1 MPICNQAHTNAKAVE
16 CQASAIS
23 PTLASTNP
31 TTTPSTTNNK
41 QEGRR
46 KKDEWWHKATS
57 AHVHKS
63 KPNTMATWLAALVLS
78 KCHQSWS
85 PQPHTTIHNHNQ
97 CVWFWRKHRDSLT
110 TATNHGHHTLPSPW
124 CGLAVLC
131 VCVSQMAS
139 VWHHGHSV
147 ATSIKPPLM
156 PHTQRE
162 REAWMEQERQWRVR
176 AQQMVWKWLAKQASH
191 KHHNNDCA
199 QTTVTK

>member
-1 MPICNQAHTNAKAVE
+1 MPSKCHQPHTGLHKSHHHTINHQQQA
-16 CQASAIS
+16 
-23 PTLASTNP
+23 
-31 TTTPSTTNNK
+31 
-41 QEGRR
+41 RR
-46 KKDEWWHKATS
+46 KKEEGRVVAQSNKCTRPQKQA
-57 AHVHKS
+57 
-63 KPNTMATWLAALVLS
+63 NTMATWLAALVLS
-78 KCHQSWS
+78 KWHQSWS